1 MQDAGWEPPMWLAT
15 TTEDPGYG
23 MAEQALGAGVDLV
36 LACGGD
42 GTARAVLTVL
52 AGSGTPLGVIPLG
65 TGNLS
70 ARNLGLPLND
80 PLAALLVAP
89 TGDGR
94 LLDVAV
100 IVSHDLRDW
109 ARVATRIILRRRHI
123 DHRYTTYQGK
133 QITVSLTSA
142 QPRQLDGDLIA
153 SSTVLAVQVEPG
165 ALTVRAPAGAT

>member
-1 MQDAGWEPPMWLAT
+1 M
-15 TTEDPGYG
+15 
-23 MAEQALGAGVDLV
+23 
-36 LACGGD
+36 
-42 GTARAVLTVL
+42 
-52 AGSGTPLGVIPLG
+52 
-65 TGNLS
+65 
-70 ARNLGLPLND
+70 
-80 PLAALLVAP
+80 
-89 TGDGR
+89 
-94 LLDVAV
+94 

-123 DHRYTTYQGK
+123 DRRYTTYQGK